1 MKKETKGTII
11 IGMLGISFV
20 SFIVIIWSIFIHLSI
35 WGFYAIP
42 VFGLSFSIALI
53 MAFPYD
59 NRKPNGGRDL
69 G

>member
-1 MKKETKGTII
+1 MKTDIKDTII
-11 IGMLGISFV
+11 IILFGISFM
-20 SFIVIIWSIFIHLSI
+20 SFIVIIWSMFIHLSI
-35 WGFYAIP
+35 WGLYAIP
-42 VFGLSFSIALI
+42 VFGFSFSIAVV